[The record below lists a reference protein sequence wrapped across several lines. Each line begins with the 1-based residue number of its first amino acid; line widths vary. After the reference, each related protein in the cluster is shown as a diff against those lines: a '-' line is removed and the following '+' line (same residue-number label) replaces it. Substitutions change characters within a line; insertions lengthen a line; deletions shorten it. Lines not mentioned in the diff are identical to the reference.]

1 MALLYPIKVLLTIRR
16 LDFIVSHR
24 RKNFIFINFEEASP
38 FSFAARS
45 HKILVSNLK
54 AKIVVVVV
62 RQTLYP
68 IRHARVHDLKNVN
81 FRLSKLI
88 VQNYS
93 NKSVIFIYFNL
104 WNSSNLKFKPF
115 CSPFFSNSL
124 FTIFLASKI
133 QSLFSR
139 NFVPTSLQ
147 WVHVVFNI
155 SGLVCR
161 KIWKWN

>member
-45 HKILVSNLK
+45 HKISVSNLK
-54 AKIVVVVV
+54 AKIVVV

-68 IRHARVHDLKNVN
+68 IRHALVHDLKNVN

-93 NKSVIFIYFNL
+93 NKSVIFLYFNL
-104 WNSSNLKFKPF
+104 
-115 CSPFFSNSL
+115 
-124 FTIFLASKI
+124 
-133 QSLFSR
+133 
-139 NFVPTSLQ
+139 
-147 WVHVVFNI
+147 
-155 SGLVCR
+155 
-161 KIWKWN
+161 